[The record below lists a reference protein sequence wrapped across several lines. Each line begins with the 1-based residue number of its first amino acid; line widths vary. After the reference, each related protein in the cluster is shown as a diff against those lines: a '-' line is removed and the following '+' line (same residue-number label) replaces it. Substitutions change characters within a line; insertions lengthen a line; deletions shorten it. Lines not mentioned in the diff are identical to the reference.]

1 MFDCERYPTDE
12 QAKEQIV
19 EIGRRMYEQGYVVT
33 NDGNITVKVSP
44 TELWVTPTGVSK
56 GYMTPEMMVKL
67 DLEGNILEGSCKPSS
82 EVKMH
87 LRVFK
92 ENPKVRGVV
101 HAHPV
106 NATSFACA
114 GIPLDAP
121 ILMEAIMQLGTVP
134 VVHYAKPGTYD
145 VPDGIAPYC
154 RDYNAVL
161 LANHGVLTWGE
172 SLLQAYHRME
182 VAETYARVILNTVSL
197 KKQWLFSKSQIEDL
211 DEARQKAGFHTGK
224 LPLGVNTEQNMKDV
238 LPAVRG
244 SLENNRKIR

>member
-1 MFDCERYPTDE
+1 MFDCEQYPTDK

-19 EIGRRMYEQGYVVT
+19 EIGKQMYQQGYVVT

-56 GYMTPEMMVKL
+56 GSMTPDMMVKMDL
-67 DLEGNILEGSCKPSS
+67 DGNILAGSCRPSS

-87 LRVFK
+87 LRVFR
-92 ENPKVRGVV
+92 ENPDVRGVV

-161 LANHGVLTWGE
+161 LANHGVLTWGG

-182 VAETYARVILNTVSL
+182 VVETYARVILNTLSL
-197 KKQWLFSKSQIEDL
+197 KKQWRFSESQVADL
-211 DEARQKAGFHTGK
+211 DDARRKAGFLTGK
-224 LPLGVNTEQNMKDV
+224 LPQGVEKAENMQDV
-238 LPAVRG
+238 LPAVRR
-244 SLENNRKIR
+244 ETTRP